1 MTRIEDLVFDNGE
14 RYPILLGADGTPNYW
29 VTLYV
34 TEKLRQTHKQTTI
47 TNAIGHL
54 VHLERWEDINNR
66 NLIKEFSQLQF
77 LSDEDIGSLSDHC
90 MLDVKSLDKW
100 RRSYKKSNVKFASA
114 STASVA
120 PIQKVSN
127 AHVSNRIAHIAG
139 FLYFTARTVLKNQLA
154 DKSISQSIKEMKSS
168 LIACKPKGNAGGGL
182 GGDPNSKAPSPEAF
196 ELILKITREDAQD
209 NPFSSFEVRF
219 RNALIFEVL
228 DATGVRASE
237 MLAIQIGDIDFHNGA
252 ISIVR
257 RHDAV
262 EDPRKK
268 QPVVKTKPRK
278 IPIDKA
284 LTERLKDYVLGVRA
298 KTGVATKHPYL
309 FVTHKHGECCGKP
322 ISHSSVVNRVLK
334 PAIAVR
340 PELLEE
346 ITRHGFRHNFNY
358 RLSKRIDAINKA
370 AKTNPEIEPISE
382 KMESQIR
389 KELNGWS
396 SDKTAET
403 YNLRHVREEADRV
416 MREDM
421 DQWSKR
427 AKKDI

>member
-1 MTRIEDLVFDNGE
+1 MSRIEDLVFDNGE
-14 RYPILLGADGTPNYW
+14 RYPILLGSDGVPNYW

-34 TEKLRQTHKQTTI
+34 TKKLRQTHKQTAI
-47 TNAIGHL
+47 TNTIGHL

-66 NLIKEFSQLQF
+66 NLIKEISRLQF
-77 LSDEDIGSLSDHC
+77 LSDEDIDSLRDHC
-90 MLDVKSLDKW
+90 MLDIKSLEKW
-100 RRSYKKSNVKFASA
+100 RRSYKKNSVKFASA

-127 AHVSNRIAHIAG
+127 AHASNRITHIAE

-154 DKSISQSIKEMKSS
+154 DESISQSIKEMKGS
-168 LIACKPKGNAGGGL
+168 LIACRPKGNAGSGL
-182 GGDPNSKAPSPEAF
+182 AGDPNSKAPSPEAF
-196 ELILKITREDAQD
+196 ERIMKITREDAPD
-209 NPFSSFEVRF
+209 NPFLSFEVRF
-219 RNALIFEVL
+219 RNALIFDVL

-268 QPVVKTKPRK
+268 QPVAKTRARK
-278 IPIDKA
+278 IPVDKA
-284 LTERLKDYVLGVRA
+284 LTERLKDYILGVRA
-298 KTGVATKHPYL
+298 ETGVATKHPYL
-309 FVTHKHGECCGKP
+309 FVTLKHGKYFGQP
-322 ISHSSVVNRVLK
+322 ISNSSVVNRVLK
-334 PAIAVR
+334 PAISVS

-358 RLSKRIDAINKA
+358 KLSKRIDAINKA
-370 AKTNPEIEPISE
+370 AKTNPEIDPINE